1 MNLKQ
6 HSIKALGAFSLF
18 AVIATAFAFTSNPEP
33 QEKPQVV
40 ITSDSYVVVNKF
52 CEEYCT
58 AKVQADE
65 YEIFVEYKL
74 DDGAVEFLDILNVV
88 RHDETVNVYIDQYE
102 IQKINAAI
110 VGGVDRQ
117 TVQAVKFQ
125 MEVGK

>member
-33 QEKPQVV
+33 HEKPQVI
-40 ITSDSYVVVNKF
+40 ITSDSYKVVDHF

-58 AKVQADE
+58 AKVKAGE

-74 DDGAVEFLDILNVV
+74 DDGAVGFLDILNVV
-88 RHDETVNVYIDQYE
+88 RHDETVNAYVDRYE
-102 IQKINAAI
+102 IEKINAAI
-110 VGGVDRQ
+110 VGAR
-117 TVQAVKFQ
+117 
-125 MEVGK
+125 